1 MFSNFKYKRIDTY
14 ITKKFLGT
22 FFYSIALIIIIVI
35 IFDISE
41 KIDDFLEKNAPLSEI
56 IFTYYLNFVPY
67 FVNLFS
73 PLFTF
78 IAVIYFTSK
87 LANNTE
93 IIAVLSSGISYYRLL
108 RPFIYSAV
116 FLALFS
122 FVLSNFII
130 PAANKKRISFEM
142 KYIKNPLRSKDVNI
156 HMQISPG
163 GYAYAEH
170 FNSHTNTAYN
180 FSLERITEKGLVY
193 KINSEIAKWDSTT
206 GSWKIENYYVRTI
219 DSLKETLSYSSR
231 LDTTINLKP
240 SDFIENL
247 NNIATMNWGELN
259 KYIANEKLKGSD
271 YVSHY
276 LMEKHRRIA
285 SPFATVVLTLIGV
298 SLSSRKLRGGIG
310 LHLGFGIALSFSFI
324 MFMQISSTFATS
336 GNLPPVI
343 AAWIPNIIF
352 GALGIYLL
360 RIAPK

>member
-116 FLALFS
+116 FLSCKITWARGLNCTPGSSKLLILYFYEVNCPM
-122 FVLSNFII
+122 F
-130 PAANKKRISFEM
+130 AYRANKI
-142 KYIKNPLRSKDVNI
+142 LR
-156 HMQISPG
+156 
-163 GYAYAEH
+163 
-170 FNSHTNTAYN
+170 
-180 FSLERITEKGLVY
+180 
-193 KINSEIAKWDSTT
+193 
-206 GSWKIENYYVRTI
+206 
-219 DSLKETLSYSSR
+219 
-231 LDTTINLKP
+231 
-240 SDFIENL
+240 
-247 NNIATMNWGELN
+247 
-259 KYIANEKLKGSD
+259 
-271 YVSHY
+271 
-276 LMEKHRRIA
+276 
-285 SPFATVVLTLIGV
+285 
-298 SLSSRKLRGGIG
+298 
-310 LHLGFGIALSFSFI
+310 
-324 MFMQISSTFATS
+324 
-336 GNLPPVI
+336 
-343 AAWIPNIIF
+343 
-352 GALGIYLL
+352 
-360 RIAPK
+360 